1 MVENMKLVLAS
12 NSPRRQELL
21 KGLGLSFSVR
31 TLKGI
36 PENYPKELTGEDI
49 PIYISKE
56 KAQHYLTTLA
66 DDELLITADTIVY
79 LPPTKEEKGHVLGKP
94 KDENEAKTML
104 HALSGRTHQVITG
117 VTLTS
122 NQKFKSF
129 ASTSLVTFSDLS
141 EEEINYYVTHF
152 HPLDKAGAYGIQ
164 EWIGYVGVTKLE
176 GSFYNVMG
184 LPIQKLYMELK
195 RW

>member
-1 MVENMKLVLAS
+1 MVGDMKLVLAS

-21 KGLGLSFSVR
+21 KGLGLYFSVR
-31 TLKGI
+31 TIKGI
-36 PENYPKELTGEDI
+36 LENYPHDLRGEDI

-56 KAQHYLTTLA
+56 KAKYYLTTLTE
-66 DDELLITADTIVY
+66 DELLITADTIVY
-79 LPPTKEEKGHVLGKP
+79 LPTKEGSDGRVLGKP
-94 KDENEAKTML
+94 RDANEAKEML
-104 HALSGRTHQVITG
+104 HALAGRTHQVITG

-122 NQKFKSF
+122 RLRSKSF
-129 ASTSLVTFSDLS
+129 ASTSLVTFANLSD
-141 EEEINYYVTHF
+141 EEINYYVDHF

-184 LPIQKLYMELK
+184 LPIQKLYEELK